1 MKKYVYLFV
10 FSVFIVLISFK
21 AQSAFFNADEFYL
34 KNKLR
39 VIISENHKAPIA
51 KMMLFYKVGSMDEP
65 KGKGGLAHLLEHLMF
80 RGTSNLPASNF
91 NQIMHKNG
99 ADFNAFTSKDMT
111 VYHALVDLSR
121 LELVLALEADRMFH
135 LQISDEAFE
144 GEQKIVLEERKE
156 RVDNKPKSRFFEDI
170 QKILWQNTP
179 YEHPISGTE
188 DEIKNLSKEDALE
201 VYQTYY
207 TPENAVLVVVGDVT
221 KEDVKILAE
230 KYFALDKKPVKA
242 LPEKRSFSLFSNGQ
256 YIIQKEMA
264 DVEVPTITRSYIIP
278 SVFDNPKKAF
288 AMEVFSHYF
297 GESQNSYLKQHLI
310 KTNLAVDASSS
321 VQTMARGSGVFSVTV
336 LPQDKTDIQ
345 SYFNLLDK
353 IIQQA
358 VLNLTPEII
367 EKEKK
372 KMLSTLVF
380 IKDNPEDEA
389 YILGYLATLG
399 LSLDEIENYPKWIE
413 NVTLNDVQTTVSEVL
428 KNAKQVTSVLTPLS
442 EVANEPKN

>member
-1 MKKYVYLFV
+1 MKKYAYLFV
-10 FSVFIVLISFK
+10 FSIFIALISFK
-21 AQSAFFNADEFYL
+21 ANSEIFHADEFYL
-34 KNKLR
+34 NNKLR
-39 VIISENHKAPIA
+39 VIVSENHKAPIA
-51 KMMLFYKVGSMDEP
+51 KMMLFYKVGSMDEK

-80 RGTSNLPASNF
+80 RGTSNVPASSF
-91 NQIMHKNG
+91 NQLMHKNG

-156 RVDNKPKSRFFEDI
+156 RVDNKPKSRFFEDV

-230 KYFALDKKPVKA
+230 KYFALDKKTVKA
-242 LPEKRSFSLFSNGQ
+242 LPEKRSFSVQENGT
-256 YIIQKEMA
+256 YTIQKEMA
-264 DVEVPTITRSYIIP
+264 DVEVPTMTRSYIIP

-297 GESQNSYLKQHLI
+297 GESQNSYIKQHLI
-310 KTNLAVDASSS
+310 KTNLVVDASSS
-321 VQTMARGSGVFSVTV
+321 VQTMARGSGVFSVHFI
-336 LPQDKTDIQ
+336 PHAETDIQ

-353 IIQQA
+353 TLKQA
-358 VLNLTPEII
+358 LADLTPEMI

-380 IKDNPEDEA
+380 VKDNPEDEA

-399 LSLDEIENYPKWIE
+399 LSLNEIENYPKGIE
-413 NVTLNDVQTTVSEVL
+413 NVTFNDVQKTVLEML
-428 KNAKQVTSVLTPLS
+428 ENAKQVTSVLTPLR
-442 EVANEPKN
+442 EVSNEPKN